1 MPEAYEAFRI
11 EPESGLLATKL
22 KSKERCAQQVVS
34 IFFTARHSH
43 TYECQLIVDG
53 VLGERPISIFLT
65 GQGSYD
71 GKYEAILDI

>member
-11 EPESGLLATKL
+11 EPERGLLATKL

-34 IFFTARHSH
+34 IFFTARHNH
-43 TYECQLIVDG
+43 TYECQAIVEG
-53 VLGERPISIFLT
+53 LLGERPISILLT

-71 GKYEAILDI
+71 GKYEAILDV